1 MITWVCCHQIG
12 KPFRILTKHKMMGWQ
27 WHPLDHMQI
36 TCTSLRADT
45 IPVLYYSI
53 FYRPNA
59 LHYGKKVC
67 RNPICFNL
75 CQPKGPKHRRLRWVL
90 ICLSWLINIRFTL
103 QGWGHRS
110 TKLFHNLQ
118 QSLNLNQQLI
128 VKTACVY
135 MCVHIRH
142 VSAHIWHA
150 QLSHT
155 IQHVTVLIIL
165 PLNSDSQHYS
175 NVVNCRGGFY

>member
-1 MITWVCCHQIG
+1 
-12 KPFRILTKHKMMGWQ
+12 MGWQ
-27 WHPLDHMQI
+27 WHALDHMQI

-53 FYRPNA
+53 FFTGRMFSIMARKFVETQFPLFCAN
-59 LHYGKKVC
+59 
-67 RNPICFNL
+67 
-75 CQPKGPKHRRLRWVL
+75 QKGQSTEDRWVL
-90 ICLSWLINIRFTL
+90 ICLSRLINIRFTL

-135 MCVHIRH
+135 MCVHM
-142 VSAHIWHA
+142 
-150 QLSHT
+150 HT
-155 IQHVTVLIIL
+155 RICTHLACTTVTYNTAR
-165 PLNSDSQHYS
+165 NSSDYLTS
-175 NVVNCRGGFY
+175 